1 MRLRISRRF
10 LQKNIIQVQCPTCE
24 GITLANL
31 GSMPINNARSGDKF
45 EVTCPHCSETIQ
57 IGYVYEF
64 RKVREEVDEVSP
76 QPSTNPSGGSDEQEE
91 AEPEPT
97 AETSGGGGGLASS
110 SPTTSNDQRSDVM
123 NPNNP
128 ASQAAGDN
136 RSNQMNPNSQ
146 AYRSSRRG

>member
-1 MRLRISRRF
+1 M
-10 LQKNIIQVQCPTCE
+10 NIIKLLCLTCD
-24 GITLANL
+24 GVTLANL

-64 RKVREEVDEVSP
+64 RKVNDGVDETSP
-76 QPSTNPSGGSDEQEE
+76 QPSADASAGRDEQDE
-91 AEPEPT
+91 ARPQSS
-97 AETSGGGGGLASS
+97 AETSAGGGYGLGQSP
-110 SPTTSNDQRSDVM
+110 SPTTSNDQRSNVT

-128 ASQAAGDN
+128 ASQAARDN
-136 RSNQMNPNSQ
+136 RSNQLNPNSQ